1 MEVRKILKVMRL
13 ICLLVMLLATATAAL
28 ACGGDTDGPRV
39 IELTTRDTAY
49 SLDSITIKKDE
60 QVTLRIKNEDAV
72 EHDIQVD
79 DLTVE
84 KLSNAGSHDHSTKP
98 GQLHF
103 HVDAGPTGELT
114 FRATTAGTYEYY
126 CTVEGHRDLGMHG
139 TLTIE

>member
-1 MEVRKILKVMRL
+1 MRA
-13 ICLLVMLLATATAAL
+13 LLLLLATLGISFAAF
-28 ACGGDTDGPRV
+28 ACGGDGSDGPRV
-39 IELTTRDTAY
+39 IELVTKDTKY
-49 SLDSITIKKDE
+49 SEAEIKIAQGE

-84 KLSNAGSHDHSTKP
+84 KLSNAGSHDHATRP

-103 HVDAGPTGELT
+103 HVDGGTTGELT
-114 FRATTAGTYEYY
+114 FMAPTAGTYEFY
-126 CTVEGHRDLGMHG
+126 CTVEGHREAGMRG